1 MKTTLIKFLQTEM
14 NWNPINISFIEK
26 LGGLSSENYKVSYN
40 NNDYFVKIC
49 IADYLHTDRVNEL
62 SILNKVS
69 KINLAPNIYYFSN
82 KSGNM
87 ITSWIDGSMPSL
99 DDFNSSNFLNMLSNS
114 LKSLHNLKCE
124 KQFNPFNDI
133 RKRIEICKDLN
144 LPLPKSINILLEFLT
159 YLEYKLNKSP
169 LIGLCHNDLN
179 ASNII
184 LTSNKLYFVDYEYSS
199 MGDIFFDLAT
209 ISWFFSEKSRKDL
222 LKFYFGEYN
231 PKDYE
236 KLLDFI
242 FIVKF
247 YNASWSLLKSTDLN
261 INYDYL
267 SGAKMI
273 FKDLLKN
280 DSIRNFLN
288 KGVNNL
294 TLLF

>member
-49 IADYLHTDRVNEL
+49 IADYLHTDRINEL

-159 YLEYKLNKSP
+159 YLEYKLNKSH

-280 DSIRNFLN
+280 DSIRNF
-288 KGVNNL
+288 
-294 TLLF
+294 

>member
-124 KQFNPFNDI
+124 KQFNLFNDI

-280 DSIRNFLN
+280 DSIRNF
-288 KGVNNL
+288 
-294 TLLF
+294 

>member
-49 IADYLHTDRVNEL
+49 IADYLHTDRINEL

-209 ISWFFSEKSRKDL
+209 ISWFFSEKDRKDL

-280 DSIRNFLN
+280 DSIRNF
-288 KGVNNL
+288 
-294 TLLF
+294 

>member
-273 FKDLLKN
+273 FKDLLNN
-280 DSIRNFLN
+280 DSIRNF
-288 KGVNNL
+288 
-294 TLLF
+294 

>member
-26 LGGLSSENYKVSYN
+26 LGGLSNENYKVSYN

-49 IADYLHTDRVNEL
+49 IADYLHTDRINEL

-280 DSIRNFLN
+280 DSIRNF
-288 KGVNNL
+288 
-294 TLLF
+294 

>member
-144 LPLPKSINILLEFLT
+144 LPLPKSINILLEFLN

-280 DSIRNFLN
+280 DSIRNF
-288 KGVNNL
+288 
-294 TLLF
+294 

>member
-87 ITSWIDGSMPSL
+87 ITSCIDGSMPSL

-280 DSIRNFLN
+280 DSIRNF
-288 KGVNNL
+288 
-294 TLLF
+294 

>member
-1 MKTTLIKFLQTEM
+1 MKTTLIKFLQIEM

-280 DSIRNFLN
+280 DSIRNF
-288 KGVNNL
+288 
-294 TLLF
+294 

>member
-49 IADYLHTDRVNEL
+49 IADYLHTDRINEL

-114 LKSLHNLKCE
+114 LKSLHNVKCE

-159 YLEYKLNKSP
+159 YIEYKLNKSP

-280 DSIRNFLN
+280 DSIRNF
-288 KGVNNL
+288 
-294 TLLF
+294 

>member
-49 IADYLHTDRVNEL
+49 IADYLHTDRINEL

-87 ITSWIDGSMPSL
+87 ITSWIDGTMPSL

-159 YLEYKLNKSP
+159 YIEYKLNKSP

-199 MGDIFFDLAT
+199 MGDIFFDLAN

-280 DSIRNFLN
+280 DSIRNF
-288 KGVNNL
+288 
-294 TLLF
+294 

>member
-14 NWNPINISFIEK
+14 NWNTINISFIEK

-159 YLEYKLNKSP
+159 YIEYKLNKSP

-280 DSIRNFLN
+280 DSIRNF
-288 KGVNNL
+288 
-294 TLLF
+294 

>member
-49 IADYLHTDRVNEL
+49 IADYLHTDRINEL

-87 ITSWIDGSMPSL
+87 ITSWIDGTMPSL
-99 DDFNSSNFLNMLSNS
+99 DDFNSSNFLNMISNS

-159 YLEYKLNKSP
+159 YIEYKLNKSP

-280 DSIRNFLN
+280 DSIRNF
-288 KGVNNL
+288 
-294 TLLF
+294 

>member
-49 IADYLHTDRVNEL
+49 IADYLHTDRINEL

-159 YLEYKLNKSP
+159 YIEYKLNKSP

-209 ISWFFSEKSRKDL
+209 ISWFFSEKSKKDL

-280 DSIRNFLN
+280 DSIRNF
-288 KGVNNL
+288 
-294 TLLF
+294 

>member
-242 FIVKF
+242 FIVNF

-280 DSIRNFLN
+280 DSIRNF
-288 KGVNNL
+288 
-294 TLLF
+294 

>member
-49 IADYLHTDRVNEL
+49 IADYLHTDRINEL

-159 YLEYKLNKSP
+159 YIEYKLNKSP

-247 YNASWSLLKSTDLN
+247 YNASCSLLKSTDLN

-280 DSIRNFLN
+280 DSIRNL
-288 KGVNNL
+288 
-294 TLLF
+294 

>member
-14 NWNPINISFIEK
+14 NLNPINISFIEK

-49 IADYLHTDRVNEL
+49 IADYLHTDRINEL

-280 DSIRNFLN
+280 DSIRNF
-288 KGVNNL
+288 
-294 TLLF
+294 

>member
-49 IADYLHTDRVNEL
+49 IADYLHTDRINEL

-87 ITSWIDGSMPSL
+87 ITSWIDGSMPLL

-159 YLEYKLNKSP
+159 YIEYKLNKSP

-280 DSIRNFLN
+280 DSIRNF
-288 KGVNNL
+288 
-294 TLLF
+294 

>member
-40 NNDYFVKIC
+40 NNDYFIKIC
-49 IADYLHTDRVNEL
+49 IADYLHTDRINEL

-280 DSIRNFLN
+280 DSIRNL
-288 KGVNNL
+288 
-294 TLLF
+294 

>member
-1 MKTTLIKFLQTEM
+1 MKTTLIKFLQTEL

-49 IADYLHTDRVNEL
+49 IADYLHTDRINEL

-87 ITSWIDGSMPSL
+87 ITSWIDGTMPSL

-159 YLEYKLNKSP
+159 YIEYKLNKSP

-280 DSIRNFLN
+280 DSIRNF
-288 KGVNNL
+288 
-294 TLLF
+294 

>member
-49 IADYLHTDRVNEL
+49 TADYLHTDRINEL

-99 DDFNSSNFLNMLSNS
+99 DNFNSSNFLNMLSNS

-222 LKFYFGEYN
+222 LEFYFGEYN

-273 FKDLLKN
+273 FKDLLNN
-280 DSIRNFLN
+280 DSIRNF
-288 KGVNNL
+288 
-294 TLLF
+294 

>member
-49 IADYLHTDRVNEL
+49 IADYLHTDRINEL

-114 LKSLHNLKCE
+114 LKRLHNLKCE

-159 YLEYKLNKSP
+159 YIEYKLNKSP

-247 YNASWSLLKSTDLN
+247 YNASWSLLKSADLN

-280 DSIRNFLN
+280 DSIRNF
-288 KGVNNL
+288 
-294 TLLF
+294 

>member
-49 IADYLHTDRVNEL
+49 IADYLHTDRINEL

-159 YLEYKLNKSP
+159 YIEYKLNKNP

-280 DSIRNFLN
+280 DSIRNF
-288 KGVNNL
+288 
-294 TLLF
+294 

>member
-280 DSIRNFLN
+280 DSIRNF
-288 KGVNNL
+288 
-294 TLLF
+294 

>member
-49 IADYLHTDRVNEL
+49 IADYLHTDRINEL

-159 YLEYKLNKSP
+159 YIEYKLNKIP

-280 DSIRNFLN
+280 DSIRNF
-288 KGVNNL
+288 
-294 TLLF
+294 

>member
-99 DDFNSSNFLNMLSNS
+99 DAFNSSNFLNMLSNS

-280 DSIRNFLN
+280 DSIRNF
-288 KGVNNL
+288 
-294 TLLF
+294 

>member
-49 IADYLHTDRVNEL
+49 IADYLHTDRINEL

-280 DSIRNFLN
+280 DSMRNF
-288 KGVNNL
+288 
-294 TLLF
+294 

>member
-280 DSIRNFLN
+280 DSIRNL
-288 KGVNNL
+288 
-294 TLLF
+294 

>member
-49 IADYLHTDRVNEL
+49 IADYLHTDRINEL

-280 DSIRNFLN
+280 DYIRNF
-288 KGVNNL
+288 
-294 TLLF
+294 

>member
-49 IADYLHTDRVNEL
+49 IADYLHTDRINEL

-247 YNASWSLLKSTDLN
+247 YNASWSLLKSTALN

-280 DSIRNFLN
+280 DSIRNF
-288 KGVNNL
+288 
-294 TLLF
+294 

>member
-49 IADYLHTDRVNEL
+49 IADYLHTDRINEL

-209 ISWFFSEKSRKDL
+209 ISWFFSEKSRKYL

-280 DSIRNFLN
+280 DSIRNF
-288 KGVNNL
+288 
-294 TLLF
+294 

>member
-49 IADYLHTDRVNEL
+49 IADYLHTDRINEL

-159 YLEYKLNKSP
+159 YIEYKLNKSP

-261 INYDYL
+261 INYHYL

-280 DSIRNFLN
+280 DSIRNF
-288 KGVNNL
+288 
-294 TLLF
+294 

>member
-40 NNDYFVKIC
+40 NNDYFVKIF
-49 IADYLHTDRVNEL
+49 ITDYLHTDRINEL

-159 YLEYKLNKSP
+159 YIEYKLNKSP

-280 DSIRNFLN
+280 DSIRNL
-288 KGVNNL
+288 
-294 TLLF
+294 

>member
-49 IADYLHTDRVNEL
+49 IADYLHTDRINEL

-159 YLEYKLNKSP
+159 YIEYKLNKSP

-247 YNASWSLLKSTDLN
+247 YNTSWSLLKSTDLN

-280 DSIRNFLN
+280 DSIRNL
-288 KGVNNL
+288 
-294 TLLF
+294 

>member
-49 IADYLHTDRVNEL
+49 IADYLHTDRINEL

-87 ITSWIDGSMPSL
+87 ITSWIDGTMPSL

-159 YLEYKLNKSP
+159 YIEYKLNKSP

-184 LTSNKLYFVDYEYSS
+184 LTSNKLYLVDYEYSS

-280 DSIRNFLN
+280 DSIRNF
-288 KGVNNL
+288 
-294 TLLF
+294 

>member
-49 IADYLHTDRVNEL
+49 IADYLHTDRINEL

-222 LKFYFGEYN
+222 LKFYFDEYN

-280 DSIRNFLN
+280 DSIRNF
-288 KGVNNL
+288 
-294 TLLF
+294 

>member
-49 IADYLHTDRVNEL
+49 THNYLHTDRINEL

-280 DSIRNFLN
+280 DSIRNF
-288 KGVNNL
+288 
-294 TLLF
+294 

>member
-26 LGGLSSENYKVSYN
+26 LGGLSSKNYKVSYN

-49 IADYLHTDRVNEL
+49 IADYLHTDRINEL

-87 ITSWIDGSMPSL
+87 ITSWIDGTMPSL

-159 YLEYKLNKSP
+159 YIEYKLNKSP

-280 DSIRNFLN
+280 DSIRNF
-288 KGVNNL
+288 
-294 TLLF
+294 

>member
-49 IADYLHTDRVNEL
+49 IADYLHTDRINEL

-159 YLEYKLNKSP
+159 YIEYKLNKSP

-209 ISWFFSEKSRKDL
+209 ISWFFSEKSRKNL

-280 DSIRNFLN
+280 DSIRNF
-288 KGVNNL
+288 
-294 TLLF
+294 

>member
-49 IADYLHTDRVNEL
+49 IADYLHTDRINEL

-199 MGDIFFDLAT
+199 MCDIFFDLAT

-280 DSIRNFLN
+280 DSIRNF
-288 KGVNNL
+288 
-294 TLLF
+294 